1 MGVVKSATPRSP
13 SGERGRRSTRATI
26 DLSRRKDVGRQ
37 VGKRIGSSNQPKNGV
52 DTTVSS
58 LGFPEPR
65 LWLQTERV
73 GSDSATRFLQL

>member
-1 MGVVKSATPRSP
+1 MGVVKSEKPGSP

-37 VGKRIGSSNQPKNGV
+37 VGKSIGSSNQSKNGV

-58 LGFPEPR
+58 LGFLSPAFGFK
-65 LWLQTERV
+65 LK
-73 GSDSATRFLQL
+73 G